1 MAELATQQPA
11 RAPSQHCETKP
22 ISFQTAPDLES
33 MDSFLAKL
41 AQLAAEEG
49 EREDE
54 LDVSGIL
61 PLPPC
66 FSACG
71 GKAVGSQKWLE
82 RPDLL
87 GVETSER
94 LVVAELR
101 SLPALD
107 GRWLEEGLD
116 RL

>member
-1 MAELATQQPA
+1 MAELATQRPA
-11 RAPSQHCETKP
+11 RAISQHYETRP
-22 ISFQTAPDLES
+22 LPFQTATDLEPI
-33 MDSFLAKL
+33 DSFLAKL

-49 EREDE
+49 GSEDGI
-54 LDVSGIL
+54 DVSGIL
-61 PLPPC
+61 PLAPC

-71 GKAVGSQKWLE
+71 GMAVGSQEWLE

-87 GVETSER
+87 GVGMSER